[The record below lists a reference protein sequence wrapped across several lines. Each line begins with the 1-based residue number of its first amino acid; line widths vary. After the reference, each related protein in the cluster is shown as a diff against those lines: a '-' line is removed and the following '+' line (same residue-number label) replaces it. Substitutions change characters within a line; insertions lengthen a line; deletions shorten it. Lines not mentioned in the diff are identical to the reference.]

1 MANNIESSGTRILLT
16 RHGETEWNRIRRFQG
31 RSDVPLNQKG
41 RDQGH
46 ALALALKDEPIKAIY
61 SSPLARAMETGRLI
75 RVFHPSAPFFEEEG
89 LVEMDLGE
97 FDGMEAGDWA
107 SRYPDIRETWR
118 SRPASL
124 KMPGGE
130 GLQEVQERAI
140 SAMERIASLYPS
152 GSSLLFCSHN
162 FVNRTILCFVLGI
175 SLDKFRDL
183 RQDPAALNILCK
195 KAGHWVAEVVNDVS
209 HLKKYEVVSGQAYC

>member
-1 MANNIESSGTRILLT
+1 MANNIKSSGTRILLT

-31 RSDVPLNQKG
+31 RSDVPLNQRGK
-41 RDQGH
+41 DQGH

-61 SSPLARAMETGRLI
+61 SSPLARAMETARLI
-75 RVFHPSAPFFEEEG
+75 RVFHPSAPLVEEEG

-97 FDGMEAGDWA
+97 FDGMEASDWA
-107 SRYPDIRETWR
+107 SRYPGIRETWR
-118 SRPASL
+118 SSPASL

-130 GLQEVQERAI
+130 GLQEVQVRAM
-140 SAMERIASLYPS
+140 SAMERITRFYPS

-162 FVNRTILCFVLGI
+162 FVNRTILCSVMGI

-183 RQDPAALNILCK
+183 QQDPAALNILCK
-195 KAGHWVAEVVNDVS
+195 KEDHWVAEVVNDVS
-209 HLKKYEVVSGQAYC
+209 HLKRYEAVSGQA